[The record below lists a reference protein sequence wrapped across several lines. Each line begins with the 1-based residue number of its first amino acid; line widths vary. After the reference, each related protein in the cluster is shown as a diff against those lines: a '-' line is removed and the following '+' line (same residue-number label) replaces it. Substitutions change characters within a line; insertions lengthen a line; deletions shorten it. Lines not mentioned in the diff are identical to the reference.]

1 MEAYLFYMQR
11 AVVRFHYE
19 VHMVIVAELVKHLI
33 VVQEIV
39 GSSPILHTT
48 IPRGYKS
55 WLEIYSYEL
64 GTLS

>member
-11 AVVRFHYE
+11 AIVRFYHE

-48 IPRGYKS
+48 APIGRKS
-55 WLEIYSYEL
+55 WLEIYSYK
-64 GTLS
+64 LST

>member
-1 MEAYLFYMQR
+1 
-11 AVVRFHYE
+11 
-19 VHMVIVAELVKHLI
+19 MVIVAELVKHLI

-48 IPRGYKS
+48 APKGRKS

-64 GTLS
+64 ST